1 MTKKVTI
8 IDYGLGNLFSVSK
21 AFEHIGAQVEIT
33 AEPEKIFNADYLVLP
48 GVGAFNKGMQELAS
62 RNLIEPIKK
71 YAASG
76 KPLMGI
82 CLGMQM
88 LFETGEEN
96 GVHQGLGLIKGRVVQ
111 IPADKIP
118 HIGWGAVSAKQN
130 WQGAE
135 KEFYFVHSYHAICTQ
150 ENNLLATVSY
160 KNLELAAAVKNGS
173 VVGYQFHPEKS
184 RNQGLELCK
193 EFLCL

>member
-1 MTKKVTI
+1 MTKTVTI

-21 AFEHIGAQVEIT
+21 AFEHVGAQVEIT
-33 AEPEKIFNADYLVLP
+33 ADPEKILNADYLVLP

-96 GVHQGLGLIKGRVVQ
+96 GAHQGLGLIKGKVIQ
-111 IPADKIP
+111 IPAEKIP
-118 HIGWGAVSAKQN
+118 HIGWGVVDAKQP
-130 WQGAE
+130 WLGSG
-135 KEFYFVHSYHAICTQ
+135 KEFYFVHSYHAQCANS
-150 ENNLLATVSY
+150 ENLLGTVNYENIEVTAS
-160 KNLELAAAVKNGS
+160 VKTGN
-173 VVGYQFHPEKS
+173 VIGYQFHPEKS
-184 RNQGLELCK
+184 RSQGLDLCK
-193 EFLCL
+193 SFLEG